1 MTVREGQ
8 YQDELVE
15 VSSSGYYPVQGRGYY
30 NNNMTL
36 YALPQILSSLKAQ
49 FGSSHILNFNDS
61 VPIYYSSNS
70 WYGGY
75 MTQVTYQAVPNTQ
88 IRLPTRITMNGR
100 TLADSN
106 AVWTQQFRL
115 YQTDT
120 NYQYTQKPAIS
131 GITQGRS
138 GCLLTDLYSLEQGD
152 RYASTMDLL
161 YYRVQNGGSGNFT
174 LDYSEGP
181 VCPIIIFG

>member
-1 MTVREGQ
+1 
-8 YQDELVE
+8 
-15 VSSSGYYPVQGRGYY
+15 
-30 NNNMTL
+30 
-36 YALPQILSSLKAQ
+36 
-49 FGSSHILNFNDS
+49 
-61 VPIYYSSNS
+61 
-70 WYGGY
+70 

-161 YYRVQNGGSGNFT
+161 YYRVQNGGSGDFT

>member
-1 MTVREGQ
+1 
-8 YQDELVE
+8 
-15 VSSSGYYPVQGRGYY
+15 
-30 NNNMTL
+30 
-36 YALPQILSSLKAQ
+36 
-49 FGSSHILNFNDS
+49 
-61 VPIYYSSNS
+61 
-70 WYGGY
+70 

-131 GITQGRS
+131 GAGGLT

-152 RYASTMDLL
+152 RYASTMNLL
-161 YYRVQNGGSGNFT
+161 YYRVQNGGGGRFNF
-174 LDYSEGP
+174 DYEEGP

>member
-1 MTVREGQ
+1 MTKGENQ
-8 YQDELVE
+8 YQDQLVE
-15 VSSSGYYPVQGRGYY
+15 VSSSGWYPVQGRGYY

-36 YALPQILSSLKAQ
+36 NALPRILTSLKAQ

-61 VPIYYSSNS
+61 VPIYYSSIS
-70 WYGGY
+70 WDYSY
-75 MTQVTYQAVPNTQ
+75 MTQVTYQAVSNTQ
-88 IRLPTRITMNGR
+88 IRLPTIITMNGR
-100 TLADSN
+100 TLVDSN

-120 NYQYTQKPAIS
+120 NYRQKPAIS
-131 GITQGRS
+131 GIGDS
-138 GCLLTDLYSLEQGD
+138 DGCLLTDLCSLEQSD

-161 YYRVQNGGSGNFT
+161 NYRVQNGGGGRFT
-174 LDYSEGP
+174 SDYSEGP

>member
-1 MTVREGQ
+1 
-8 YQDELVE
+8 
-15 VSSSGYYPVQGRGYY
+15 
-30 NNNMTL
+30 
-36 YALPQILSSLKAQ
+36 
-49 FGSSHILNFNDS
+49 
-61 VPIYYSSNS
+61 
-70 WYGGY
+70 

-131 GITQGRS
+131 GTNGSS
-138 GCLLTDLYSLEQGD
+138 GCLLTDLYNLEQSGS
-152 RYASTMDLL
+152 YASTIELL
-161 YYRVQNGGSGNFT
+161 LYRVQNGGGSSFT
-174 LDYSEGP
+174 FDYSEGP
-181 VCPIIIFG
+181 VCPIIIFGQ